1 MLGKKYH
8 ITKYEDAYKIARPYI
23 DASKRMFCI
32 KGDAKCNQV
41 MDLFKKHPEQVPRH
55 ATSSRWAMTD
65 EALQNTLKY
74 IFFKLAHNC
83 YMLCVDETG
92 QQMYWIKHTKTS
104 ESFEKAVQDQ
114 LATLDSNKLIT
125 ERQRAKIRT
134 VAANPVRIMQCI
146 LKNYEDAEEDVEE
159 EEGEE
164 KDAYKEQNEYVDLL
178 KDLSLPYGVYILN
191 LTDAVILHRNN
202 REPFPMLTGDL
213 PLSNEFR
220 NTKQIPI
227 FSISG
232 QKGYSDI
239 PIPNYDDMFIV
250 MGMKDMKFDE
260 YETDWSKKKYNK
272 AVFRGGPSGCGY
284 TTETNQRIRLAAM
297 NSPLLDAKLIGKGKT
312 IDSNSIKFDPVH
324 GLGMLNTGIAASNQF
339 MTMAEQ
345 SQYKY
350 IIHVDGNVNAYRL
363 LTTMMT
369 GSLIIRVDGPYVS
382 WVDQLIKP
390 NVHYI
395 LVKPDLSD
403 LLQKIKWCEMS
414 PKSAQKIAKAGYEFA
429 KLALTREFV
438 NETIEKTF
446 WTVMPLLIKQRSS
459 DTRKIKR
466 NPKSKKIT
474 PHFSPKSPDFPP
486 LPPFF
491 PKSPISP
498 PPYEFIRPPSPDYT
512 PPSSDSPPFVRPPSP
527 DYTPP
532 PSSDSPPFVR
542 PPSPD
547 YTPPSSDSPPFVR
560 PPSPDYTPP
569 PSPDYAKPTSPLGSV
584 SSDKV
589 SPLMKPPSPPLSSLD
604 KELITPPVKKS
615 KSLSSEEDII
625 ELPPG
630 AKKCP
635 DGYKGF
641 TQKGKKMC
649 RRKTAK
655 KVKSTA
661 EK

>member
-32 KGDAKCNQV
+32 KGDAKCNYV
-41 MDLFKKHPEQVPRH
+41 MDLFKEHPEQVPRH

-92 QQMYWIKHTKTS
+92 QQMYWIKHSKTS

-125 ERQRAKIRT
+125 ERQRSKIRT
-134 VAANPVRIMQCI
+134 VASNPVRIMQCI
-146 LKNYEDAEEDVEE
+146 LKNYEDNEEDVE
-159 EEGEE
+159 GEE
-164 KDAYKEQNEYVDLL
+164 DKDAYKEQNEYVDLL

-191 LTDAVILHRNN
+191 LTDAVILHRSG

-213 PLSNEFR
+213 PLSNEYR
-220 NTKQIPI
+220 NKWQIPI

-232 QKGYSDI
+232 QKAYSDI

-284 TTETNQRIRLAAM
+284 TTETNPRIRLASM
-297 NSPLLDAKLIGKGKT
+297 KSPLLDAKLIGKGKT

-382 WVDQLIKP
+382 WVDHLIKP

-429 KLALTREFV
+429 KRALTREFV

-446 WTVMPLLIKQRSS
+446 WTVMPLVIKQRSS
-459 DTRKIKR
+459 DTRKLKGK
-466 NPKSKKIT
+466 PKSKK
-474 PHFSPKSPDFPP
+474 FSPKSPSF
-486 LPPFF
+486 LPPSSPLFS

-498 PPYEFIRPPSPDYT
+498 PLPISNK
-512 PPSSDSPPFVRPPSP
+512 
-527 DYTPP
+527 
-532 PSSDSPPFVR
+532 
-542 PPSPD
+542 
-547 YTPPSSDSPPFVR
+547 FVR

-569 PSPDYAKPTSPLGSV
+569 PSPVKFVRPPSPDYTPPPSPPTNLKLPSPDYTKPPSPSP
-584 SSDKV
+584 SDKV
-589 SPLMKPPSPPLSSLD
+589 SPLMKPISPLP
-604 KELITPPVKKS
+604 IKKS
-615 KSLSSEEDII
+615 KSPSSEEDVI

-641 TQKGKKMC
+641 TQNGKKMC

-655 KVKSTA
+655 KPK
-661 EK
+661 

>member
-1 MLGKKYH
+1 
-8 ITKYEDAYKIARPYI
+8 
-23 DASKRMFCI
+23 
-32 KGDAKCNQV
+32 
-41 MDLFKKHPEQVPRH
+41 
-55 ATSSRWAMTD
+55 
-65 EALQNTLKY
+65 
-74 IFFKLAHNC
+74 
-83 YMLCVDETG
+83 
-92 QQMYWIKHTKTS
+92 
-104 ESFEKAVQDQ
+104 
-114 LATLDSNKLIT
+114 
-125 ERQRAKIRT
+125 
-134 VAANPVRIMQCI
+134 
-146 LKNYEDAEEDVEE
+146 
-159 EEGEE
+159 
-164 KDAYKEQNEYVDLL
+164 
-178 KDLSLPYGVYILN
+178 
-191 LTDAVILHRNN
+191 
-202 REPFPMLTGDL
+202 MLTGDL

-232 QKGYSDI
+232 QKAYSDI

-284 TTETNQRIRLAAM
+284 TTETNPRIRLAAM
-297 NSPLLDAKLIGKGKT
+297 KSPLLDAKLIGKGKT

-369 GSLIIRVDGPYVS
+369 GSLIIRVDGPYLS
-382 WVDQLIKP
+382 WIDQLIKP

-429 KLALTREFV
+429 KRALTREFV

-466 NPKSKKIT
+466 KPKSKKFT
-474 PHFSPKSPDFPP
+474 PKSPAFSPP
-486 LPPFF
+486 PSPIFS

-498 PPYEFIRPPSPDYT
+498 PP
-512 PPSSDSPPFVRPPSP
+512 SSLNK
-527 DYTPP
+527 
-532 PSSDSPPFVR
+532 
-542 PPSPD
+542 
-547 YTPPSSDSPPFVR
+547 FVR

-569 PSPDYAKPTSPLGSV
+569 PSPNKFVRPPSPDYTPPPSPPDSTDYIEHPSPNYTSLDSPDYTKPLSPLLSSSDKV
-584 SSDKV
+584 TPLKKPISPPLSSSDKV
-589 SPLMKPPSPPLSSLD
+589 SPLIKPISPP
-604 KELITPPVKKS
+604 IKKY
-615 KSLSSEEDII
+615 KSPSSEEDII

-641 TQKGKKMC
+641 TQNGKKMC
-649 RRKTAK
+649 RRKTVK
-655 KVKSTA
+655 KPK
-661 EK
+661 

>member
-65 EALQNTLKY
+65 EALQNTLNY

-92 QQMYWIKHTKTS
+92 QQMYWIKHTKTY

-125 ERQRAKIRT
+125 ERQRTKIRT

-146 LKNYEDAEEDVEE
+146 LKNYEDKEEDVEE

-164 KDAYKEQNEYVDLL
+164 ENDAYKEQNEYVDLL

-213 PLSNEFR
+213 PLSNKFQ
-220 NTKQIPI
+220 NKLQIPI

-232 QKGYSDI
+232 QKAYSDI

-250 MGMKDMKFDE
+250 TGMKDMKFDE

-284 TTETNQRIRLAAM
+284 TTETNPRIRLAAM
-297 NSPLLDAKLIGKGKT
+297 KSPLLDAKLIGKGKT

-369 GSLIIRVDGPYVS
+369 GSLIIRVDGPYLS
-382 WVDQLIKP
+382 WVDQIIKP

-429 KLALTREFV
+429 KRALTREFV

-466 NPKSKKIT
+466 KPKSKKIT
-474 PHFSPKSPDFPP
+474 PIFSPRSPDFPP
-486 LPPFF
+486 PPPFF

-527 DYTPP
+527 N
-532 PSSDSPPFVR
+532 
-542 PPSPD
+542 

-560 PPSPDYTPP
+560 PPSPNYTPP
-569 PSPDYAKPTSPLGSV
+569 SSSDSPDYIKPPSPPLS

-589 SPLMKPPSPPLSSLD
+589 SPLMKS
-604 KELITPPVKKS
+604 IKKS
-615 KSLSSEEDII
+615 KSPSSEEDVI

-641 TQKGKKMC
+641 TQNGKKMC

-655 KVKSTA
+655 KAKSTA

>member
-23 DASKRMFCI
+23 DASQRMFCI
-32 KGDAKCNQV
+32 KGDEKCNQV

-134 VAANPVRIMQCI
+134 VASNPVRIMQCI
-146 LKNYEDAEEDVEE
+146 LKNYEDNDEGVEE
-159 EEGEE
+159 EEEDEGEEE

-213 PLSNEFR
+213 PLSNKFQ
-220 NTKQIPI
+220 NKLQIPI

-232 QKGYSDI
+232 QKAYSDI

-250 MGMKDMKFDE
+250 TGMKDMKFDE

-284 TTETNQRIRLAAM
+284 TTETNPRIRLAAM
-297 NSPLLDAKLIGKGKT
+297 KSPLLDVKLIGKGKT

-382 WVDQLIKP
+382 WIDHLIKP

-403 LLQKIKWCEMS
+403 LIQKIKWCEMS

-429 KLALTREFV
+429 KRALTREFV

-466 NPKSKKIT
+466 KPKSKKIT
-474 PHFSPKSPDFPP
+474 PIFSPRSPDYTP
-486 LPPFF
+486 PPFF

-512 PPSSDSPPFVRPPSP
+512 PPP
-527 DYTPP
+527 
-532 PSSDSPPFVR
+532 SPPFVR

-569 PSPDYAKPTSPLGSV
+569 PSSDSPDYTKPPSPLGSL

-589 SPLMKPPSPPLSSLD
+589 SPLMKP
-604 KELITPPVKKS
+604 ITPPIKKS

>member
-41 MDLFKKHPEQVPRH
+41 MDLFKKHKEQVPRH

-92 QQMYWIKHTKTS
+92 QQMYWIKHKKTS

-146 LKNYEDAEEDVEE
+146 MKNYEDNDEDVEG

-191 LTDAVILHRNN
+191 LTDAVILHRSG

-232 QKGYSDI
+232 QKAYSDI

-382 WVDQLIKP
+382 WIDQLIKP

-429 KLALTREFV
+429 KRALTREFV

-446 WTVMPLLIKQRSS
+446 WTVMPLVIKQRAN
-459 DTRKIKR
+459 DTRKLKGK
-466 NPKSKKIT
+466 PKSKKFT
-474 PHFSPKSPDFPP
+474 PKSPAFSPPPSPPPFSPKSPAF
-486 LPPFF
+486 
-491 PKSPISP
+491 SP
-498 PPYEFIRPPSPDYT
+498 PPSPNK
-512 PPSSDSPPFVRPPSP
+512 
-527 DYTPP
+527 
-532 PSSDSPPFVR
+532 FVR

-569 PSPDYAKPTSPLGSV
+569 SSDSPYYTKPLSDSPDYTKPPSPLGSV

-589 SPLMKPPSPPLSSLD
+589 SPLMKP
-604 KELITPPVKKS
+604 ITPPIKKS

-641 TQKGKKMC
+641 TQNGKKMC

>member
-65 EALQNTLKY
+65 EALQNTLNY

-125 ERQRAKIRT
+125 ERQRTKIRT

-146 LKNYEDAEEDVEE
+146 LKNYEDKEEDVEE

-164 KDAYKEQNEYVDLL
+164 ENDAYKEQNEYVDLL

-213 PLSNEFR
+213 PLSNKFQ
-220 NTKQIPI
+220 NKLQIPI

-232 QKGYSDI
+232 QKAYSDI

-250 MGMKDMKFDE
+250 TGMKDMKFDE

-284 TTETNQRIRLAAM
+284 TTETNPRIRLAAM
-297 NSPLLDAKLIGKGKT
+297 KSPLLDAKLIGKGKT

-369 GSLIIRVDGPYVS
+369 GSLIIRVDGPYLS
-382 WVDQLIKP
+382 WVDQIIKP

-429 KLALTREFV
+429 KRALTREFV

-466 NPKSKKIT
+466 KPKSKKIT
-474 PHFSPKSPDFPP
+474 PIFSPKSPDFPP

-527 DYTPP
+527 N
-532 PSSDSPPFVR
+532 
-542 PPSPD
+542 

-560 PPSPDYTPP
+560 PPSPNYTPP
-569 PSPDYAKPTSPLGSV
+569 SSSDSPDYIKPPSPPLS

-589 SPLMKPPSPPLSSLD
+589 SPLMKS
-604 KELITPPVKKS
+604 IKKS
-615 KSLSSEEDII
+615 KSPSSEEDVI

-641 TQKGKKMC
+641 TQNGKKMC

-655 KVKSTA
+655 KAKSTA

>member
-1 MLGKKYH
+1 MLGKKYN

-23 DASKRMFCI
+23 DASQRMFCI
-32 KGDAKCNQV
+32 KGDAKCNYV
-41 MDLFKKHPEQVPRH
+41 MDLFKKHKEQVPRH

-83 YMLCVDETG
+83 YMLCVDENG
-92 QQMYWIKHTKTS
+92 QQMYRIKHSKTS
-104 ESFEKAVQDQ
+104 QSFDKAVQDQ
-114 LATLDSNKLIT
+114 LATLDSNELIT
-125 ERQRAKIRT
+125 ERQRNKIRE

-146 LKNYEDAEEDVEE
+146 LKNYDEDK
-159 EEGEE
+159 EEGEGE
-164 KDAYKEQNEYVDLL
+164 EDEAGGEEQNEYVELF

-191 LTDAVILHRNN
+191 LTDAVILHRSG

-213 PLSNEFR
+213 PLSNEYR
-220 NTKQIPI
+220 NKHQIPI

-232 QKGYSDI
+232 QKTYSDI
-239 PIPNYDDMFIV
+239 PIPNYDDMYIV
-250 MGMKDMKFDE
+250 TGMKDMKFDE

-284 TTETNQRIRLAAM
+284 TTETNPRIRLAAM
-297 NSPLLDAKLIGKGKT
+297 KSPLLDVKLIGKGKT

-382 WVDQLIKP
+382 WVDQIIKP

-395 LVKPDLSD
+395 LVKKDLSD

-429 KLALTREFV
+429 KRALTREFV

-446 WTVMPLLIKQRSS
+446 WTVMPLLIKQRAN
-459 DTRKIKR
+459 DTRKLKGK
-466 NPKSKKIT
+466 PKSKR
-474 PHFSPKSPDFPP
+474 FSPKSPAFSPP
-486 LPPFF
+486 PSPVFS
-491 PKSPISP
+491 PKSPAFSP
-498 PPYEFIRPPSPDYT
+498 PRSSERSLIPVGDLPPSP
-512 PPSSDSPPFVRPPSP
+512 PNKFVRPPSP

-532 PSSDSPPFVR
+532 PSSDSPPFI
-542 PPSPD
+542 
-547 YTPPSSDSPPFVR
+547 R

-569 PSPDYAKPTSPLGSV
+569 PSPDYTKPPSPLGSV

-589 SPLMKPPSPPLSSLD
+589 SPLMKP
-604 KELITPPVKKS
+604 ITPPVKKS

-661 EK
+661 DK

>member
-1 MLGKKYH
+1 MLGKKYN

-23 DASKRMFCI
+23 DASQRMFCI

-41 MDLFKKHPEQVPRH
+41 MDLFKKHKEQVPRH

-83 YMLCVDETG
+83 YMLCVDENG
-92 QQMYWIKHTKTS
+92 QQMYRLKHFKTS
-104 ESFEKAVQDQ
+104 NSFEKAVQDQ
-114 LATLDSNKLIT
+114 LATLDSNELIT
-125 ERQRAKIRT
+125 ERQRNKIRE
-134 VAANPVRIMQCI
+134 VASNPVRIMQCI
-146 LKNYEDAEEDVEE
+146 MKNYDEYKGENEASEAEDDT
-159 EEGEE
+159 
-164 KDAYKEQNEYVDLL
+164 NEYVELL

-191 LTDAVILHRNN
+191 LTDAVILHRSN

-220 NTKQIPI
+220 NKYQIPI

-232 QKGYSDI
+232 QKTYSDI

-250 MGMKDMKFDE
+250 MGIKDMKFDE

-369 GSLIIRVDGPYVS
+369 GSLIIRVDGPYLS
-382 WVDQLIKP
+382 WVDQIIKP
-390 NVHYI
+390 NVTRK
-395 LVKPDLSD
+395 LKGKPKS
-403 LLQKIKWCEMS
+403 KRFS
-414 PKSAQKIAKAGYEFA
+414 PKSPAFSPPPSPI
-429 KLALTREFV
+429 
-438 NETIEKTF
+438 
-446 WTVMPLLIKQRSS
+446 
-459 DTRKIKR
+459 
-466 NPKSKKIT
+466 
-474 PHFSPKSPDFPP
+474 FSPKSPDFPP
-486 LPPFF
+486 PPE
-491 PKSPISP
+491 K
-498 PPYEFIRPPSPDYT
+498 
-512 PPSSDSPPFVRPPSP
+512 
-527 DYTPP
+527 
-532 PSSDSPPFVR
+532 FVR

-547 YTPPSSDSPPFVR
+547 YTPPSEKFVR

-569 PSPDYAKPTSPLGSV
+569 L
-584 SSDKV
+584 SSD
-589 SPLMKPPSPPLSSLD
+589 SITPLKKPLSPPSQMD
-604 KELITPPVKKS
+604 KKMP
-615 KSLSSEEDII
+615 SSEEDEII
-625 ELPPG
+625 EFPIG

-641 TQKGKKMC
+641 TQNGKKMC
-649 RRKTAK
+649 KRKTVK
-655 KVKSTA
+655 KKSTT

>member
-8 ITKYEDAYKIARPYI
+8 ITKYEDAYEIARPYI

-83 YMLCVDETG
+83 YMLCVDENG
-92 QQMYWIKHTKTS
+92 QQMYWIKHKKTS

-146 LKNYEDAEEDVEE
+146 LKNYEDNEEEKEE

-164 KDAYKEQNEYVDLL
+164 EKDAYTEQNEYVDLL

-191 LTDAVILHRNN
+191 LTDAVILHRSG

-232 QKGYSDI
+232 QKAYSDI

-284 TTETNQRIRLAAM
+284 TTETNPRIRLAAM
-297 NSPLLDAKLIGKGKT
+297 KSPLLDAKLIGKGKT

-369 GSLIIRVDGPYVS
+369 GSLIIRVDGPYLS

-395 LVKPDLSD
+395 LVKADLSD

-429 KLALTREFV
+429 KRALTREFV

-446 WTVMPLLIKQRSS
+446 WTVMPLVIKQRSS

-466 NPKSKKIT
+466 KPKSKRKSPKSPAFSPPPSPI
-474 PHFSPKSPDFPP
+474 FSPKSPAF
-486 LPPFF
+486 
-491 PKSPISP
+491 SP
-498 PPYEFIRPPSPDYT
+498 PPSPNK
-512 PPSSDSPPFVRPPSP
+512 
-527 DYTPP
+527 
-532 PSSDSPPFVR
+532 FVR

-569 PSPDYAKPTSPLGSV
+569 SSDSPDYTKPYMPPSQSDSPDYTKPPSPPLPSGEPPLADPRRSPSG

-589 SPLMKPPSPPLSSLD
+589 SPLMKP
-604 KELITPPVKKS
+604 ITPPIKKS
-615 KSLSSEEDII
+615 KSPSSEEDII

-641 TQKGKKMC
+641 TQNGKKMC

-655 KVKSTA
+655 KAKSTA

>member
-1 MLGKKYH
+1 M
-8 ITKYEDAYKIARPYI
+8 
-23 DASKRMFCI
+23 
-32 KGDAKCNQV
+32 
-41 MDLFKKHPEQVPRH
+41 
-55 ATSSRWAMTD
+55 
-65 EALQNTLKY
+65 
-74 IFFKLAHNC
+74 
-83 YMLCVDETG
+83 
-92 QQMYWIKHTKTS
+92 
-104 ESFEKAVQDQ
+104 
-114 LATLDSNKLIT
+114 
-125 ERQRAKIRT
+125 
-134 VAANPVRIMQCI
+134 
-146 LKNYEDAEEDVEE
+146 
-159 EEGEE
+159 
-164 KDAYKEQNEYVDLL
+164 L

-191 LTDAVILHRNN
+191 LTDAVILHRSG

-220 NTKQIPI
+220 NKHQIPI

-232 QKGYSDI
+232 QKAYSDI

-284 TTETNQRIRLAAM
+284 TTETNPRIRLAAM

-369 GSLIIRVDGPYVS
+369 GSLIIRVDGPYLS
-382 WVDQLIKP
+382 WIDQLIKP

-429 KLALTREFV
+429 KRALTREFV

-446 WTVMPLLIKQRSS
+446 WTVMPLLIKQRAN
-459 DTRKIKR
+459 DTRKLKGK
-466 NPKSKKIT
+466 PKSKKFT
-474 PHFSPKSPDFPP
+474 PKSPAFSPP
-486 LPPFF
+486 PSPIFT
-491 PKSPISP
+491 PKSPAFSP
-498 PPYEFIRPPSPDYT
+498 PPSPNK
-512 PPSSDSPPFVRPPSP
+512 
-527 DYTPP
+527 
-532 PSSDSPPFVR
+532 FVR

-569 PSPDYAKPTSPLGSV
+569 PLSDSPDYTKPPQLDSASSDKVSPLMKPPSPLGSV

-589 SPLMKPPSPPLSSLD
+589 SPLMKP
-604 KELITPPVKKS
+604 ITPPVKKS
-615 KSLSSEEDII
+615 TPRSLSSEEDII

-661 EK
+661 DK

>member
-1 MLGKKYH
+1 MLGKKYN

-23 DASKRMFCI
+23 DASQRMFCI
-32 KGDAKCNQV
+32 KGDAKCNYV
-41 MDLFKKHPEQVPRH
+41 MDLFKKHKEQVPRH

-83 YMLCVDETG
+83 YMLCVDENG
-92 QQMYWIKHTKTS
+92 QQMYRIKHSKTS
-104 ESFEKAVQDQ
+104 QSFDKAVQDQ
-114 LATLDSNKLIT
+114 LATLDSNELIT
-125 ERQRAKIRT
+125 ERQRNKIRE

-146 LKNYEDAEEDVEE
+146 LKNYDEDKEEEA
-159 EEGEE
+159 EEGEGE
-164 KDAYKEQNEYVDLL
+164 EDGGEEQNEYVELF

-191 LTDAVILHRNN
+191 LTDAVILHRSG

-213 PLSNEFR
+213 PLSNEYR
-220 NTKQIPI
+220 NKHQIPI

-232 QKGYSDI
+232 QKTYSDI
-239 PIPNYDDMFIV
+239 PIPNYDDMYIV
-250 MGMKDMKFDE
+250 TGMKDMKFDE

-284 TTETNQRIRLAAM
+284 TTETNPRIRLAAM
-297 NSPLLDAKLIGKGKT
+297 KSPLLDVKLIGKGKT

-369 GSLIIRVDGPYVS
+369 GSLIIRVDGPYLS
-382 WVDQLIKP
+382 WVDQIIKP

-395 LVKPDLSD
+395 LVKKDLSD

-429 KLALTREFV
+429 KRALTREFV
-438 NETIEKTF
+438 NETIEKSF
-446 WTVMPLLIKQRSS
+446 WTVMPLLIKQRAN
-459 DTRKIKR
+459 DTRKLKGK
-466 NPKSKKIT
+466 PKSKR
-474 PHFSPKSPDFPP
+474 FSPKSPAFSPP
-486 LPPFF
+486 PSPVFS
-491 PKSPISP
+491 PKSPAFSP
-498 PPYEFIRPPSPDYT
+498 PRSSERSLIPVGDLPPSP
-512 PPSSDSPPFVRPPSP
+512 PNKFVRPPSP

-532 PSSDSPPFVR
+532 PSSDSPPFI
-542 PPSPD
+542 
-547 YTPPSSDSPPFVR
+547 R

-569 PSPDYAKPTSPLGSV
+569 PSPDYTKPPSPLGSV

-589 SPLMKPPSPPLSSLD
+589 SPLMKP
-604 KELITPPVKKS
+604 ITPPVKKS

-661 EK
+661 DK

>member
-1 MLGKKYH
+1 MLGKKYN

-23 DASKRMFCI
+23 DASRRMFCI
-32 KGDAKCNQV
+32 KGDEKCNQV
-41 MDLFKKHPEQVPRH
+41 MDLFKKHKEQVPRH

-83 YMLCVDETG
+83 YMLCVDENG
-92 QQMYWIKHTKTS
+92 QQMYRLKHFKTS
-104 ESFEKAVQDQ
+104 NSFEKAVQDQ
-114 LATLDSNKLIT
+114 LATLDSNELIT
-125 ERQRAKIRT
+125 ERQRNKIRE
-134 VAANPVRIMQCI
+134 VASNPVRIMQCI
-146 LKNYEDAEEDVEE
+146 MKNYDEYKGENEASEAEDDT
-159 EEGEE
+159 
-164 KDAYKEQNEYVDLL
+164 NEYVELL

-191 LTDAVILHRNN
+191 LTDAVILHRSN

-220 NTKQIPI
+220 NKYQIPI

-232 QKGYSDI
+232 QKTYSDI

-250 MGMKDMKFDE
+250 MGIKDMKFDE

-297 NSPLLDAKLIGKGKT
+297 KSPLLDAKLIGKGKT

-369 GSLIIRVDGPYVS
+369 GSLIIRVDGPYLS
-382 WVDQLIKP
+382 WVDQIIKP

-414 PKSAQKIAKAGYEFA
+414 PKSAQKIAKTGYEFA
-429 KLALTREFV
+429 KRALTREFV

-446 WTVMPLLIKQRSS
+446 WTVMPLLIKQRAN
-459 DTRKIKR
+459 DTRKLKGK
-466 NPKSKKIT
+466 PKSKRFSPKSPAFSPPPSPI
-474 PHFSPKSPDFPP
+474 FSPKSPDFPP
-486 LPPFF
+486 PPE
-491 PKSPISP
+491 K
-498 PPYEFIRPPSPDYT
+498 
-512 PPSSDSPPFVRPPSP
+512 
-527 DYTPP
+527 
-532 PSSDSPPFVR
+532 FVR

-547 YTPPSSDSPPFVR
+547 YTPPSEKFVR

-569 PSPDYAKPTSPLGSV
+569 L
-584 SSDKV
+584 SSD
-589 SPLMKPPSPPLSSLD
+589 SITPLKKPLSPPSQMD
-604 KELITPPVKKS
+604 KKMP
-615 KSLSSEEDII
+615 SSEEDEII
-625 ELPPG
+625 EFPIG

-641 TQKGKKMC
+641 TQNGKKMC
-649 RRKTAK
+649 KRKTVK
-655 KVKSTA
+655 KKSTT

>member
-65 EALQNTLKY
+65 EALQNTLRY

-125 ERQRAKIRT
+125 ERQRSKIRT

-284 TTETNQRIRLAAM
+284 TTETNPRIRLAAM
-297 NSPLLDAKLIGKGKT
+297 NSPLLDVKLIGKGKT

-429 KLALTREFV
+429 KRALTREFV

-466 NPKSKKIT
+466 KPKSKKIT
-474 PHFSPKSPDFPP
+474 PIFSPKSPDFPP

-532 PSSDSPPFVR
+532 SS
-542 PPSPD
+542 
-547 YTPPSSDSPPFVR
+547 
-560 PPSPDYTPP
+560 
-569 PSPDYAKPTSPLGSV
+569 DYAKPASPLASVSSDKVSHLMKPPSPLGSL

-589 SPLMKPPSPPLSSLD
+589 SPLMKS
-604 KELITPPVKKS
+604 IKKS
-615 KSLSSEEDII
+615 KSLSSEEDVI

-655 KVKSTA
+655 KAKSTA

>member
-23 DASKRMFCI
+23 DASQRMFCI

-41 MDLFKKHPEQVPRH
+41 MDLFKKHKEQVPRH

-92 QQMYWIKHTKTS
+92 QQMYRLKHSKTS
-104 ESFEKAVQDQ
+104 ESFDKAVQDQ

-125 ERQRAKIRT
+125 ERQRTKIRS
-134 VAANPVRIMQCI
+134 VASNPVRIMQCI
-146 LKNYEDAEEDVEE
+146 LKNYEEGVEEEEE

-164 KDAYKEQNEYVDLL
+164 EGEEQNEYVDLL

-191 LTDAVILHRNN
+191 LTDAVILHRSG

-232 QKGYSDI
+232 QKAYSDI

-284 TTETNQRIRLAAM
+284 TTETNPRIRLAAM
-297 NSPLLDAKLIGKGKT
+297 KSPLLDAKLIGKGKT

-369 GSLIIRVDGPYVS
+369 GSLIIRVDGPYLS

-395 LVKPDLSD
+395 LVKADLSD

-429 KLALTREFV
+429 KRALTREFV

-466 NPKSKKIT
+466 KPKSKK
-474 PHFSPKSPDFPP
+474 FSPKSPAFSPPPSPP
-486 LPPFF
+486 LFS

-498 PPYEFIRPPSPDYT
+498 PPPSPNKFVRPPSPDYT
-512 PPSSDSPPFVRPPSP
+512 PPPSPNKFVRPPSP

-532 PSSDSPPFVR
+532 PSSDSSDYTKPLSD
-542 PPSPD
+542 SPD
-547 YTPPSSDSPPFVR
+547 YTK
-560 PPSPDYTPP
+560 PPSPLRSLLPSGEPPTP
-569 PSPDYAKPTSPLGSV
+569 SLADTIS

-589 SPLMKPPSPPLSSLD
+589 SPLMKP
-604 KELITPPVKKS
+604 ITPPVKKS
-615 KSLSSEEDII
+615 PPLRSLSSEEDII

-641 TQKGKKMC
+641 TQNGKKMC

-655 KVKSTA
+655 KAKSTA

>member
-32 KGDAKCNQV
+32 KGDAKCNHV

-92 QQMYWIKHTKTS
+92 QQMYWIQHKKTS
-104 ESFEKAVQDQ
+104 ESFEKAVLDQ

-134 VAANPVRIMQCI
+134 VASNPVRIMQCI
-146 LKNYEDAEEDVEE
+146 LKNYEDKEEEE
-159 EEGEE
+159 GEEGEE

-202 REPFPMLTGDL
+202 KEPFPMLTGDL
-213 PLSNEFR
+213 PISNEFR

-232 QKGYSDI
+232 QKSYSDI

-284 TTETNQRIRLAAM
+284 TTETNPRIRLAAM
-297 NSPLLDAKLIGKGKT
+297 KSPLLDVKLIGKGKT

-369 GSLIIRVDGPYVS
+369 GSLIIRVDGPYLS

-429 KLALTREFV
+429 KRALTREFV

-446 WTVMPLLIKQRSS
+446 WTVMPLVIKQRAS

-466 NPKSKKIT
+466 KPKSKK
-474 PHFSPKSPDFPP
+474 FSPKSPAFSPP
-486 LPPFF
+486 LRSLLP
-491 PKSPISP
+491 SGEP

-512 PPSSDSPPFVRPPSP
+512 PPPSPPFVRPPSP
-527 DYTPP
+527 DYTP

-560 PPSPDYTPP
+560 PPSPD
-569 PSPDYAKPTSPLGSV
+569 

-589 SPLMKPPSPPLSSLD
+589 SPLMKPISPP
-604 KELITPPVKKS
+604 IKKS
-615 KSLSSEEDII
+615 KSPSSEEDII
-625 ELPPG
+625 EMPPG

>member
-1 MLGKKYH
+1 
-8 ITKYEDAYKIARPYI
+8 
-23 DASKRMFCI
+23 
-32 KGDAKCNQV
+32 
-41 MDLFKKHPEQVPRH
+41 MDLFKEHPEQVPRH

-92 QQMYWIKHTKTS
+92 QQMYWIKHSKTS

-125 ERQRAKIRT
+125 ERQRSKIRT
-134 VAANPVRIMQCI
+134 VASNPVRIMQCI
-146 LKNYEDAEEDVEE
+146 LKNYEDNEEDVE
-159 EEGEE
+159 GEE
-164 KDAYKEQNEYVDLL
+164 DKDAYKEKNEYVDLL

-191 LTDAVILHRNN
+191 LTDAVILHRSG

-213 PLSNEFR
+213 PLSNEYR
-220 NTKQIPI
+220 NKWQIPI

-232 QKGYSDI
+232 QKAYSDI

-284 TTETNQRIRLAAM
+284 TTETNPRIRLASM
-297 NSPLLDAKLIGKGKT
+297 KSPLLDAKLIGKGKT

-382 WVDQLIKP
+382 WVDHLIKP

-429 KLALTREFV
+429 KRALTREFV

-446 WTVMPLLIKQRSS
+446 WTVMPLVIKQRSS
-459 DTRKIKR
+459 DTRKLKGK
-466 NPKSKKIT
+466 PKSKK
-474 PHFSPKSPDFPP
+474 FSPKSPSF
-486 LPPFF
+486 LPPSSPLFS

-498 PPYEFIRPPSPDYT
+498 PLPISNK
-512 PPSSDSPPFVRPPSP
+512 
-527 DYTPP
+527 
-532 PSSDSPPFVR
+532 
-542 PPSPD
+542 
-547 YTPPSSDSPPFVR
+547 FVR

-569 PSPDYAKPTSPLGSV
+569 PSPVKFVRPPSPDYTPPPSPPTNLKLPSPDYTKPPSPSP
-584 SSDKV
+584 SDKV
-589 SPLMKPPSPPLSSLD
+589 SPLMKPISPLP
-604 KELITPPVKKS
+604 IKKS
-615 KSLSSEEDII
+615 KSPSSEEDVI

-641 TQKGKKMC
+641 TQNGKKMC

-655 KVKSTA
+655 KPK
-661 EK
+661 

>member
-23 DASKRMFCI
+23 DASQRMFCI

-92 QQMYWIKHTKTS
+92 QQMYWIKHKKTS

-125 ERQRAKIRT
+125 DRQRAKIRT

-146 LKNYEDAEEDVEE
+146 LKNYEDKDEDEDVEG
-159 EEGEE
+159 EEGEEE

-191 LTDAVILHRNN
+191 LTDAVILHRSG

-232 QKGYSDI
+232 QKAYSDI

-250 MGMKDMKFDE
+250 TGMKDMKFDE
-260 YETDWSKKKYNK
+260 YETDWNKKKYNK

-284 TTETNQRIRLAAM
+284 TTETNPRIRLAALK
-297 NSPLLDAKLIGKGKT
+297 SPLLDAKLIGKGKT

-369 GSLIIRVDGPYVS
+369 GSLIIRVDGPYLS

-429 KLALTREFV
+429 KRALTREFV

-446 WTVMPLLIKQRSS
+446 WTVMPLLIKQRAS

-466 NPKSKKIT
+466 KPKSKKFT
-474 PHFSPKSPDFPP
+474 PKSPAFSPP
-486 LPPFF
+486 PSPSPFS

-498 PPYEFIRPPSPDYT
+498 PTRSLLPSGEPT
-512 PPSSDSPPFVRPPSP
+512 LNK
-527 DYTPP
+527 
-532 PSSDSPPFVR
+532 
-542 PPSPD
+542 
-547 YTPPSSDSPPFVR
+547 FVR

-569 PSPDYAKPTSPLGSV
+569 PSPEKFVRPPSPDYTPPDSPDYTKPPSPL

-589 SPLMKPPSPPLSSLD
+589 SPLMKPPSPPLSSD
-604 KELITPPVKKS
+604 IVSPPIKKS
-615 KSLSSEEDII
+615 TPLRSLLPSREPSPSSEEDVI

-641 TQKGKKMC
+641 TQNGKKMC
-649 RRKTAK
+649 RRKTVK
-655 KVKSTA
+655 KAKSTA

>member
-1 MLGKKYH
+1 MLGKKYN

-23 DASKRMFCI
+23 DASQRMFCI

-41 MDLFKKHPEQVPRH
+41 MDLFKKHKEQVPRH

-83 YMLCVDETG
+83 YMLCVDENG
-92 QQMYWIKHTKTS
+92 QQMYRLKHFKTS
-104 ESFEKAVQDQ
+104 NSFEKAVQDQ
-114 LATLDSNKLIT
+114 LATLDSNELIT
-125 ERQRAKIRT
+125 ERQRNKIRE
-134 VAANPVRIMQCI
+134 VASNPVRIMQCI
-146 LKNYEDAEEDVEE
+146 MKNYDEYKGENEAGEAEDDT
-159 EEGEE
+159 
-164 KDAYKEQNEYVDLL
+164 NEYVELL

-191 LTDAVILHRNN
+191 LTDAVILHRSN

-220 NTKQIPI
+220 NKYQIPI

-232 QKGYSDI
+232 QKTYSDI

-250 MGMKDMKFDE
+250 MGIKDMKFDE

-297 NSPLLDAKLIGKGKT
+297 KSPLLDAKLIGKGKT

-369 GSLIIRVDGPYVS
+369 GSLIIRVDGPYLS
-382 WVDQLIKP
+382 WVDQIIKP

-414 PKSAQKIAKAGYEFA
+414 PKSAQKIAKTGYEFA
-429 KLALTREFV
+429 KRALTREFV

-446 WTVMPLLIKQRSS
+446 WTVMPLLIKQRAN
-459 DTRKIKR
+459 DTRKLKGK
-466 NPKSKKIT
+466 PKSKRFSPKSPAFSPPPSPI
-474 PHFSPKSPDFPP
+474 FSPKSPDFPP
-486 LPPFF
+486 PPE
-491 PKSPISP
+491 K
-498 PPYEFIRPPSPDYT
+498 
-512 PPSSDSPPFVRPPSP
+512 
-527 DYTPP
+527 
-532 PSSDSPPFVR
+532 FVR

-547 YTPPSSDSPPFVR
+547 YTPPSEKFVR

-569 PSPDYAKPTSPLGSV
+569 L
-584 SSDKV
+584 SSD
-589 SPLMKPPSPPLSSLD
+589 SITPLKKPLSPPSQMD
-604 KELITPPVKKS
+604 KKMP
-615 KSLSSEEDII
+615 SSEEDEII
-625 ELPPG
+625 EFPIG

-641 TQKGKKMC
+641 TQNGKKMC
-649 RRKTAK
+649 KRKTVK
-655 KVKSTA
+655 KKSTT

>member
-1 MLGKKYH
+1 MLGKKYN

-32 KGDAKCNQV
+32 KGDAKCNYV
-41 MDLFKKHPEQVPRH
+41 MDLFKKHKEQVPRH

-83 YMLCVDETG
+83 YMLCVDENG
-92 QQMYWIKHTKTS
+92 QQMYRIKHSKTS
-104 ESFEKAVQDQ
+104 QSFDKAVQDQ
-114 LATLDSNKLIT
+114 LATLDSNELIT
-125 ERQRAKIRT
+125 ERQRNKIRE

-146 LKNYEDAEEDVEE
+146 LKNYDEDKEEEA
-159 EEGEE
+159 EEGEGE
-164 KDAYKEQNEYVDLL
+164 EDGGEEQNEYVELF

-191 LTDAVILHRNN
+191 LTDAVILHRSG

-213 PLSNEFR
+213 PLSNEYR
-220 NTKQIPI
+220 NKHQIPI

-232 QKGYSDI
+232 QKTYSDI
-239 PIPNYDDMFIV
+239 PIPNYDDMYIV
-250 MGMKDMKFDE
+250 TGMKDMKFDE

-284 TTETNQRIRLAAM
+284 TTETNPRIRLAAM
-297 NSPLLDAKLIGKGKT
+297 KSPLLDVKLIGKGKT

-369 GSLIIRVDGPYVS
+369 GSLIIRVDGPYLS
-382 WVDQLIKP
+382 WVDQIIKP

-395 LVKPDLSD
+395 LVKKDLSD

-429 KLALTREFV
+429 KRALTREFV
-438 NETIEKTF
+438 NETIEKSF
-446 WTVMPLLIKQRSS
+446 WTVMPLLIKQRAN
-459 DTRKIKR
+459 DTRKLKGK
-466 NPKSKKIT
+466 PKSKR
-474 PHFSPKSPDFPP
+474 FSPKSPAFSPP
-486 LPPFF
+486 PSPVFS
-491 PKSPISP
+491 PKSPAFSP
-498 PPYEFIRPPSPDYT
+498 PRSSERSLIPVGDLPPSP
-512 PPSSDSPPFVRPPSP
+512 PNKFVRPPSP

-532 PSSDSPPFVR
+532 PSSDSPPFI
-542 PPSPD
+542 
-547 YTPPSSDSPPFVR
+547 R

-569 PSPDYAKPTSPLGSV
+569 PSPDYTKPPSPLGSV

-589 SPLMKPPSPPLSSLD
+589 SPLMKP
-604 KELITPPVKKS
+604 ITPPVKKS

-661 EK
+661 DK

>member
-1 MLGKKYH
+1 MSLFYIRMLGKKYH

-23 DASKRMFCI
+23 DASQRMFCI

-41 MDLFKKHPEQVPRH
+41 MDLFKEHKEQVPRH

-83 YMLCVDETG
+83 YMLCVDENG
-92 QQMYWIKHTKTS
+92 QQMYWIKHKKTS

-125 ERQRAKIRT
+125 DRQRAKIRT

-146 LKNYEDAEEDVEE
+146 LKNYEDNDEDEE
-159 EEGEE
+159 EEGEEGEEE

-191 LTDAVILHRNN
+191 LTDAVILHRSG

-232 QKGYSDI
+232 QKAYSDI

-284 TTETNQRIRLAAM
+284 TTETNPRIRLAAM
-297 NSPLLDAKLIGKGKT
+297 KSPLLDAKLIGKGKT

-369 GSLIIRVDGPYVS
+369 GSLIIRVDGPYLS

-429 KLALTREFV
+429 KRALTREFV

-446 WTVMPLLIKQRSS
+446 WTVMPLVIKQRSS

-466 NPKSKKIT
+466 KPKSKKIT
-474 PHFSPKSPDFPP
+474 PIFSPRSPDFPP

-512 PPSSDSPPFVRPPSP
+512 PP
-527 DYTPP
+527 
-532 PSSDSPPFVR
+532 
-542 PPSPD
+542 
-547 YTPPSSDSPPFVR
+547 PSSDSPPFVR

-569 PSPDYAKPTSPLGSV
+569 PSPDYTKPPSPIGSV

-589 SPLMKPPSPPLSSLD
+589 SPLMKPPSPPSPPLSSSD
-604 KELITPPVKKS
+604 KVSPLMKPITPPVKKS

-655 KVKSTA
+655 KAKSTA

>member
-8 ITKYEDAYKIARPYI
+8 ITKYEDAYEIARPYI

-83 YMLCVDETG
+83 YMLCVDENG
-92 QQMYWIKHTKTS
+92 QQMYWIKHSKTS
-104 ESFEKAVQDQ
+104 DSFEKAIQDQ

-125 ERQRAKIRT
+125 DRQRAKIRT
-134 VAANPVRIMQCI
+134 VAETPSRVMQCI
-146 LKNYEDAEEDVEE
+146 LKNYKESDKEAEDE
-159 EEGEE
+159 EEGEGE
-164 KDAYKEQNEYVDLL
+164 EQNEYVDLL

-213 PLSNEFR
+213 PLSNKFH
-220 NTKQIPI
+220 NKLQIPI

-232 QKGYSDI
+232 QKAYSDI

-284 TTETNQRIRLAAM
+284 TTETNPRIRLAAM
-297 NSPLLDAKLIGKGKT
+297 KSPLLDVKLIGKGKT

-369 GSLIIRVDGPYVS
+369 GSLIIRVDGPYLS

-429 KLALTREFV
+429 KRALTREFV

-466 NPKSKKIT
+466 KPKSKK
-474 PHFSPKSPDFPP
+474 FSPKSPAFSPP
-486 LPPFF
+486 PSPIPF
-491 PKSPISP
+491 SPISP
-498 PPYEFIRPPSPDYT
+498 AFSPPPSP
-512 PPSSDSPPFVRPPSP
+512 PNKFVRPPSP

-532 PSSDSPPFVR
+532 PSSDSPPFI
-542 PPSPD
+542 
-547 YTPPSSDSPPFVR
+547 R

-569 PSPDYAKPTSPLGSV
+569 PSPDYTKPPSPLGSV

-589 SPLMKPPSPPLSSLD
+589 SPLMKPPSPPLSSSD
-604 KELITPPVKKS
+604 KEPITPPVKKS
-615 KSLSSEEDII
+615 TPRSLSSEEDII

-661 EK
+661 DK